1 MGSNAT
7 SGHTS
12 KLTDGSYIMSPSLTN
27 LIEGVHSNGVIL
39 LEDSHTESAHRNTP
53 TSISGAISHGGN
65 HTITI
70 KGGYA
75 VIDGLLVSFANGYGS
90 SAPNTYNVTLVDS
103 NCEGSD
109 TALSSGEQCLF
120 VIYVCSY
127 NDSSRKNI
135 MIQKSSNTTSF
146 PATPIGFL
154 TDPSGLNGSLDLDV
168 KQTVVLGTVRATY
181 QSSGGGDLN
190 VDIQEVFDHRTFI
203 RPSPMYFSPML
214 DGVIGEAVNGDAN
227 RIDSHSDL
235 DGMHGGSEE
244 NGAFT
249 SSKFGAMWM
258 GLDDASNNVLY
269 YSGNQDSAR
278 RTFRLGPDRM
288 KVYAGN
294 SAQTFKF
301 DGVNHWY
308 ITPGANLNLN
318 PSGTFPPGHRIFVT
332 NAASATHNITFDST
346 GLNVTCQPQTGSIF
360 QYDGS
365 NWKRL
370 LSSGFVS
377 SSSSGGATAIQLG
390 AADGTFSS
398 DVSVFNW
405 SASNVLSSLGPII
418 MNGTLADVSGIS
430 FKASVS
436 SNPSGSNGSV
446 AARTLWLDSD
456 DSRLYS
462 NTSKIALEGDV
473 PVLSSVTEAAIA
485 NGDYILFLD
494 GGATGATKKEAFADV
509 ATLLSGTGLTASSSV
524 IGIDASQPTITAIGP
539 NNAAVT
545 IGQNLIVTGDLT
557 VNGTTTTIN
566 STTLSVDDKLI
577 ELGHSPSGSELNDA
591 GVNGGGIALM
601 SSQGDKSI
609 LFADATDSWTFNQHI
624 FPSSDSALN
633 LGSSSVRF
641 ATGFVDTINT
651 TLATV
656 GASGI
661 TSVGDVVVDTDTL
674 YVDVSEDAVGFGTTS
689 PKAPLQVGDGVG
701 FGYASGSIAS
711 NASVTQIV
719 LYNTQVFGGGK
730 LTVEIRNTTDNI
742 YETSELVINHNGR
755 AGNNATE
762 AHVTTYASVRSDGNT
777 ATLATYTADI
787 NSGNLRLVATRNTAS
802 KAYVVKVGWQ
812 AFEI

>member
-1 MGSNAT
+1 MGSNPT

-12 KLTDGSYIMSPSLTN
+12 KLTDGSFIMSPSLTN
-27 LIEGVHSNGVIL
+27 LVEGVHGNGVIL
-39 LEDSHTESAHRNTP
+39 LEDTHIESSHRNTP
-53 TSISGAISHGGN
+53 ASISGAISHDGN

-75 VIDGLLVSFANGYGS
+75 VIDGLMVKFANGYGT
-90 SAPNTYNVTLVDS
+90 SAPNTYNVALTDT

-109 TALSSGEQCLF
+109 SALSSGEQCLF

-127 NDSSRKNI
+127 NHSSRKNI
-135 MIQKSSNTTSF
+135 MIQKSSNTTTF
-146 PATPIGFL
+146 PAIPTGFL

-168 KQTVVLGTVRATY
+168 KQTVVLGAVRATY
-181 QSSGGGDLN
+181 QSSNGGNLN
-190 VDIQEVFDHRTFI
+190 VDIQEMFDHRAFI
-203 RPSPMYFSPML
+203 RPSPMYLSPML
-214 DGVIGEAVNGDAN
+214 DGVIGAAVDGDVN
-227 RIDSHSDL
+227 RIDSHIDL
-235 DGMHGGSEE
+235 DGMHGASVE
-244 NGAFT
+244 NGALT
-249 SSKFGAMWM
+249 NSKFGAIWM

-269 YSGNQDSAR
+269 YSGTQDSAR

-294 SAQTFKF
+294 AAQTFKF

-332 NAASATHNITFDST
+332 NAASATHNVVFDSS
-346 GLNVTCQPQTGSIF
+346 GLNVACPPQTGSIF

-365 NWKRL
+365 AWKRL

-377 SSSSGGATAIQLG
+377 SISSGGATAIQLG
-390 AADGTFSS
+390 ASDGTFSS
-398 DVSVFNW
+398 DVSVLNW
-405 SASNVLSSLGPII
+405 SSSNVLSSLGPII
-418 MNGTLADVSGIS
+418 MNGTLANVSGIS

-436 SNPSGSNGSV
+436 SNPGGNNSSV

-494 GGATGATKKEAFADV
+494 GGATGATKKEALADV
-509 ATLLSGTGLTASSSV
+509 ATLTASNSV
-524 IGIDASQPTITAIGP
+524 IGIDASQPTVTAIGP
-539 NNAAVT
+539 SNAALTV
-545 IGQNLIVTGDLT
+545 GQNLVVTGDLT

-591 GVNGGGIALM
+591 GVNDGGIALM

-624 FPSSDSALN
+624 FPSSDGALN
-633 LGSSSVRF
+633 LGSTNVRF
-641 ATGFVDTINT
+641 ATGFVDTINA

-661 TSVGDVVVDTDTL
+661 TSTGDVVVDTDTL
-674 YVDVSEDAVGFGTTS
+674 FVDVSEDAVGFGTTS
-689 PKAPLQVGDGVG
+689 PKAPLQVGDGIG
-701 FGYASGSIAS
+701 FGYASGSIAT

-755 AGNNATE
+755 AGVGANE
-762 AHVTTYASVRSDGNT
+762 VHVTTYASVRSDGNT

-787 NSGNLRLVATRNTAS
+787 NSGNLRLVATRATVS